1 MYRRSRILVA
11 AAGLVAAAVL
21 GAGLALAGAAAFV
34 GFGGETVTRVVEG
47 AASAR
52 EEPTAEFPSPRALSI
67 NEIFRRAAP
76 GVVQVT
82 STQVVDDEEDP
93 FGFPLPQREEQALGS
108 GFVID
113 EAGHIVTNYHVVAN
127 ARSVEVSFSNS
138 ENMKARVVGRDP
150 STDVAV
156 LRVDARSRALTP
168 LPLGDSDDVRVGDAV
183 VAIGNPLGYE
193 RSVTAGIVSALQRTI
208 VSPNEFAIDEVIQ
221 TDAQINR
228 GNSGG
233 PLLNA
238 RGEVIGVNSQIA
250 TAGSEGN
257 IGIGF
262 AVPINTVKNVTAQI
276 IKSGRA
282 EHAYLGIGTLP
293 INGELSSVFRLP
305 ADRGLLVQRV
315 YPDSAAEKAGLREG
329 TTQVVVSGETYMLG
343 GDLIVAADGEPLR
356 SAEQLRELISGKK
369 PGDEIE
375 LELYR
380 GDNKITVKVKLGRQP
395 ASSPRG

>member
-1 MYRRSRILVA
+1 MYGRSRIAVA

-47 AASAR
+47 AGSGR
-52 EEPTAEFPSPRALSI
+52 EEPTAEFSSPRAISI

-82 STQVVDDEEDP
+82 STQVVDEEDP

-138 ENMKARVVGRDP
+138 ENMKARVVGKDP

-156 LRVDARSRALTP
+156 LQVDARSRALTP

-282 EHAYLGIGTLP
+282 EHAYLGISTIP
-293 INGELSSVFRLP
+293 INRELSSVFRLP

-315 YPDSAAEKAGLREG
+315 YPNSAAEKAGLREG

-343 GDLIVAADGEPLR
+343 GDLIVTADGEALR

-380 GDNKITVKVKLGRQP
+380 GDDKINVNVKLGRQP

>member
-1 MYRRSRILVA
+1 MYGRPRFLLA
-11 AAGLVAAAVL
+11 AAGLVASAVL
-21 GAGLALAGAAAFV
+21 GASLALAGAAAFV
-34 GFGGETVTRVVEG
+34 GLGGETVTRIVG
-47 AASAR
+47 AETPSEASLETPAR
-52 EEPTAEFPSPRALSI
+52 SGAISI
-67 NEIFRRAAP
+67 NEIFRRASP

-82 STQVVDDEEDP
+82 STSVVTDEDP
-93 FGFPLPQREEQALGS
+93 FGFPLPQQREEQALGS

-113 EAGHIVTNYHVVAN
+113 EAGHIVTNYHVVEN

-138 ENMKARVVGRDP
+138 ENMTARVVGKDP

-156 LRVDARSRALTP
+156 LQVDARSRALTP
-168 LPLGDSDDVRVGDAV
+168 LPLGDSDRVRVGDAV

-208 VSPNEFAIDEVIQ
+208 VSPNQYAIDKVIQ

-276 IKSGRA
+276 IKSGRV
-282 EHAYLGIGTLP
+282 EHAYLGISTLP
-293 INGELSSVFRLP
+293 INRELSSVFRLP
-305 ADRGLLVQRV
+305 ANRGLLVQRV
-315 YPDSAAEKAGLREG
+315 YPDSAAEKAGIREG

-343 GDLIVAADGEPLR
+343 GDLIVAADGDEIR
-356 SAEQLRELISGKK
+356 SAEELRELISGKK

-380 GDNKITVKVKLGRQP
+380 KDKKITVNVKLGRQP
-395 ASSPRG
+395 GSSPRG